1 MGNAVKINLGISMGD
16 PNGVGLEII
25 LKVFEDRRMFD
36 FFTPILFA
44 PHSVV
49 QFHKNHFNINISL
62 QLCKGLNKLNKGKLN
77 VVDVETEDHQTHF
90 GTVASS

>member
-36 FFTPILFA
+36 FLHRSCLLLIR
-44 PHSVV
+44 
-49 QFHKNHFNINISL
+49 
-62 QLCKGLNKLNKGKLN
+62 
-77 VVDVETEDHQTHF
+77 
-90 GTVASS
+90 